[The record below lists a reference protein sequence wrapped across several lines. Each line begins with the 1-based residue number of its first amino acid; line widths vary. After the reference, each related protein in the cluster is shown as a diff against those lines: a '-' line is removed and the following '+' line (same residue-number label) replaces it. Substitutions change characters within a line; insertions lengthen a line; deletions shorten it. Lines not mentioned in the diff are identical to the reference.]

1 MPTQSNPPRPRGLGP
16 LLRGVGVGN
25 SDQHLRVSDAERR
38 AVADRLAEHFSE
50 GRLDQAEFDERV
62 GQAMNAK
69 TRGDLRGLF
78 DDLPEPGV
86 PGVSPPPAP
95 GRREGDVSP
104 RGGRR
109 HGYGNRLMAFA
120 LVVVITAAAA
130 QTVVHMTVPWL
141 WIGFLA
147 LAMLVATERANR
159 SRADRSPADRSPDGS
174 SPSEG
179 FRAGDRSIDQD
190 RLGPAGE
197 HPVDIIPDG
206 VPRLVARDS

>member
-1 MPTQSNPPRPRGLGP
+1 MPTQSNPPRPRGLAP

-38 AVADRLAEHFSE
+38 AVADRLAEHFSD

-78 DDLPEPGV
+78 DDLPEPGM
-86 PGVSPPPAP
+86 PGVSLPGAP
-95 GRREGDVSP
+95 GAPGAPGEMSSRH
-104 RGGRR
+104 GRR
-109 HGYGNRLMAFA
+109 RGYGNRLMAFA

-130 QTVVHMTVPWL
+130 ETVVHMTVPWL

-159 SRADRSPADRSPDGS
+159 SR
-174 SPSEG
+174 
-179 FRAGDRSIDQD
+179 GD
-190 RLGPAGE
+190 
-197 HPVDIIPDG
+197 H
-206 VPRLVARDS
+206 